1 MDSLRYLIMALL
13 VGAIVF
19 ICIGHPRQQR
29 RLAQIE
35 SETYSSSFDAVAG
48 KTSPAAVWEAV
59 DEVGTVEDV
68 EDVEEVGADG

>member
-13 VGAIVF
+13 VGAIVL

-35 SETYSSSFDAVAG
+35 SETYSSSFDAAAG
-48 KTSPAAVWEAV
+48 KTSPAAVWEAA
-59 DEVGTVEDV
+59 EEAEEAETV